1 MMAIKHVLYTCLFVS
16 FSTLAL
22 EGTHQQFVEKAIAK
36 FQATERSKWAFT
48 YHNNEVEEGDKTE
61 VYAQYAPQNPRGERW
76 QLLKLNGIKPTPK
89 EAKNFASNREHQGY
103 SIKLTELINPK
114 ALSLDKETDQ
124 TITFTYPVELADLGK
139 DAIGKLT
146 GTVTINK
153 STASIEEVNIIN
165 TEAFSPVALADI
177 SHFKLSM
184 QFQTINN
191 SVLPKNTHMEM
202 NGTFSFFVDIE
213 ETSQTTFSN
222 YQFLGTKKI

>member
-1 MMAIKHVLYTCLFVS
+1 MTIKHALYTCLFVS

-22 EGTHQQFVEKAIAK
+22 EDTYQQFVEKAIAK

-48 YHNNEVEEGDKTE
+48 YHNNEIEEGEKTE
-61 VYAQYAPQNPRGERW
+61 VYAQYVPHNPRGERW
-76 QLLKLNGIKPTPK
+76 QLLKLNGIRPTKK
-89 EAKNFASNREHQGY
+89 EAKNFASHREHEGY

-114 ALSLDKETDQ
+114 ALLLDKETDQ
-124 TITFTYPVELADLGK
+124 TITFSYPVQLADLGK
-139 DAIGKLT
+139 DAIGKLI
-146 GTVTINK
+146 GTVKINK
-153 STASIEEVNIIN
+153 STANIEEVNIIN
-165 TEAFSPVALADI
+165 TEAFSPIALADI

-191 SVLPKNTHMEM
+191 SVLPKNTYMEM

-222 YQFLGTKKI
+222 YQFLGTKQL